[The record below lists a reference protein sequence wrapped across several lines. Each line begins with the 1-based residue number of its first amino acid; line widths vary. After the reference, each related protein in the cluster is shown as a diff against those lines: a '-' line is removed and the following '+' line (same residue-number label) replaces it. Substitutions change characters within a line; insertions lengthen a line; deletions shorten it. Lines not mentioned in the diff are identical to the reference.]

1 MTMKVACGYTIP
13 ITMFGI
19 PPSPEDHLRAIEMV
33 GNAGFHALELELY
46 DDLIPEHQRDLVKM
60 KTILTK
66 CGIIVPS
73 VMAVEE
79 KLFSLDPALKEK
91 AVHDFD
97 ILTDMIVQL
106 GSPLVSICG
115 YMPPEIKPEG
125 TELYVGGPPTAVSV
139 KDDFSWK
146 IFWENAIDV
155 VGQLAAISGK
165 KALKLII
172 ETRANDIFSSTDA
185 VMNLINEVQKYLT
198 ARNQACDMG
207 VILDVAHVHAGKEYL
222 SLAIPKLGS
231 MIKLVHFSDNDG
243 TNAYHYSPGEG
254 NIDFLA
260 ILRSLRKV
268 GFDGYIVIDT
278 SGVKNIM
285 EEALKALDYY
295 QSLIDSMG

>member
-1 MTMKVACGYTIP
+1 
-13 ITMFGI
+13 
-19 PPSPEDHLRAIEMV
+19 
-33 GNAGFHALELELY
+33 
-46 DDLIPEHQRDLVKM
+46 
-60 KTILTK
+60 
-66 CGIIVPS
+66 
-73 VMAVEE
+73 
-79 KLFSLDPALKEK
+79 
-91 AVHDFD
+91 
-97 ILTDMIVQL
+97 
-106 GSPLVSICG
+106 
-115 YMPPEIKPEG
+115 
-125 TELYVGGPPTAVSV
+125 V